1 MKNAEKMVAAGFA
14 ELEKRGFRVGASDL
28 GRDDL
33 IAVYKAMMAQNLGQP
48 SAFLCSDMNG
58 EGYLQFDQQTPADKA
73 LFLEADYGQVDGFWR
88 PEVDRLK
95 LENESL
101 RKAAGQQAALN
112 MKRDALIG
120 EIRDLLDDVLT
131 DGQLDGISEE
141 DMVQMHKRLCE
152 IPVPITDLEMCPE
165 CGEDY
170 VGHEHFSD
178 KGECVASKV
187 PAAPAAAPDEDEC
200 IDGSHEFLPFRR
212 NCSKCGDPYV
222 EETSFREYVT
232 KAGESLA
239 GIAMRELGDERRWR
253 AIRALNRSLIG
264 REHITANDYFPVG
277 TKIKLPSK
285 QESAE

>member
-1 MKNAEKMVAAGFA
+1 MKNAENMVAAGFA

-33 IAVYKAMMAQNLGQP
+33 IAVFKAMMAQNLGTP
-48 SAFLCSDMNG
+48 SAYLCSDVNG
-58 EGYLQFDQQTPADKA
+58 EDYLQFDQQTPADKA

-101 RKAAGQQAALN
+101 RKSAGQQAALN

-120 EIRDLLDDVLT
+120 EVRDLLDDVLT

-141 DMVQMHKRLCE
+141 DMTSMHKRLSE
-152 IPVPITDLEMCPE
+152 IPVPVTDIEMCPE
-165 CGEDY
+165 CGEEY
-170 VGHEHFSD
+170 VGPEHFND
-178 KGECVASKV
+178 DGKCVAAQ
-187 PAAPAAAPDEDEC
+187 AAPAPAADEDEC
-200 IDGSHEFLPFRR
+200 IDGAHEFIPFQK
-212 NCSKCGDPYV
+212 NCSKCGEPYV

-232 KAGESLA
+232 KAGESLG
-239 GIAMRELGDERRWR
+239 GIALRELGDERRWR
-253 AIRALNRSLIG
+253 AIRSLNRSLIH
-264 REHITANDYFPVG
+264 REHVTANDYFPVG